1 MPFVNIDGVRLYWRA
16 DGRGDRPALLLGNS
30 LGTDHAL
37 WDAIMPNLIE
47 RFRVIRYDM
56 RGHGA
61 SDAPA
66 GEYTIERLGR
76 DALAVADAAGAKQFS
91 WAGVSLGGMVGMWLG
106 TNAPER
112 VTRLVLSNTGAKLD
126 ASGWAA
132 RIELVKKQG
141 MGGLVDAVMQRFFT
155 ARYVERGD
163 ARFATVRSTFLTLD
177 GGGYIGCCA
186 AIRDMDQSASIKR
199 ITAPTLVITGSE
211 DQATPAAL
219 GEAVA
224 AAIPGARVASLPVA
238 HIPHLEAPR
247 QFCDVAM
254 SFLLGLDA
262 PISEQQRYEMGLERR
277 KEVLGRKYVEER
289 LRQVNSFNTEFQNFI
304 TRYAWG
310 ELWTR
315 TAFDDRTR
323 RLLVLGM
330 TAALG
335 RWEEFRLHIRAGLE
349 AELTTQDI
357 KELLMEASIYCG
369 VPVGNTGFHHAQ
381 EFLPKPALP
390 E

>member
-1 MPFVNIDGVRLYWRA
+1 MPFVNLDGVRLYWRA

-37 WDAIMPNLIE
+37 WDTVMPNLLA

-66 GEYTIERLGR
+66 GEYSIERLGR
-76 DALAVADAAGAKQFS
+76 DALAVADAAGAQQFC

-106 TNAPER
+106 ANAPER
-112 VTRLVLSNTGAKLD
+112 VTRLVLSNTGAKLE
-126 ASGWAA
+126 ASGWAERIA
-132 RIELVKKQG
+132 RVKAQG
-141 MGGLVDAVMQRFFT
+141 MAGIVDGVMQRFFT
-155 ARYVERGD
+155 ARFIERGD
-163 ARFATVRSTFLTLD
+163 AAFATVRNTFLGLD
-177 GGGYIGCCA
+177 GGGYCGCCA
-186 AIRDMDQSASIKR
+186 AIRDMDQTESIRR
-199 ITAPTLVITGSE
+199 ISAPTLVITGTQ

-219 GEAVA
+219 GEALA
-224 AAIPGARVASLPVA
+224 AAIPGARVVSLPVA
-238 HIPHLEAPR
+238 HIPHLEAG
-247 QFCDVAM
+247 QAFCDVAM
-254 SFLLGLDA
+254 RFLLDVEA
-262 PISEQQRYEMGLERR
+262 PIGEAERYRIGLERR
-277 KEVLGRKYVEER
+277 REVLGHDYVEQR
-289 LRQVNSFNTEFQNFI
+289 LKQVTPFNAEFQDFI

-315 TAFDDRTR
+315 SAFDDRTR

-335 RWEEFRLHIRAGLE
+335 RWEEFRLHLRAGLE
-349 AELTTQDI
+349 AELTPQDI

-369 VPVGNTGFHHAQ
+369 VPVGNTGMHHAE
-381 EFLPKPALP
+381 EFLPK
-390 E
+390 